1 MGSNDEG
8 KLDDDVFVEAFDQA
22 EANGDKP
29 DLSAADDPDKVQEGE
44 KTPKELQ
51 EADAQQAEDQV
62 KANEAAEADRIAQEA
77 EAAKQKPN
85 ETDAAYE
92 QRWKT
97 LQGIHKHDKEAWE
110 AEKAALLEQ
119 IEAAKKPQEPEPA
132 KTDAF
137 MESLTEEQKEALKEY
152 EADFDVVSKM
162 EGIKRQ
168 AELDKLRKEFQAW
181 KDEVTAQLVP
191 AAKLVTE
198 TQTEREA
205 RAVELHFKTIRDAHE
220 DFEKYR
226 DDGSV
231 LKWIET
237 KPKYMQKSMLET
249 YQQGTADDIVDLLT
263 DFKTEN
269 NLAPQGNV
277 VNMNSRKADK
287 KAALSAVNTRR
298 GAVNASMSVANDYE
312 GAFDEALNK

>member
-8 KLDDDVFVEAFDQA
+8 KLDDDVFVDAFAQA
-22 EANGDKP
+22 EADGDRP
-29 DLSAADDPDKVQEGE
+29 DLSAADDPDKVQAGE
-44 KTPKELQ
+44 KTAEEIQAEEEQAKADQ
-51 EADAQQAEDQV
+51 EAQAAAQ
-62 KANEAAEADRIAQEA
+62 AEADRVAE
-77 EAAKQKPN
+77 EAAKQKPD

-110 AEKAALLEQ
+110 AEKAALLSQ
-119 IEAAKKPQEPEPA
+119 IEEAKKPKEPEQP
-132 KTDAF
+132 KTDTF

-168 AELDKLRKEFQAW
+168 AEMDKLRKEFQSW
-181 KDEVTAQLVP
+181 KDEVTAQLGP
-191 AAKLVTE
+191 AAKLVTD
-198 TQTEREA
+198 TQVEREA
-205 RAVELHFKTIRDAHE
+205 RAVELHFNTIKGAHE

-298 GAVNASMSVANDYE
+298 GAVNASMTVANDYE